1 MKRHEKTENT
11 GDEIVRSAFFK
22 RDPLTCAR
30 ELIGTELIW
39 GQCSGLVVEVE
50 AYAAID
56 DEAAH
61 TFTRPSARSFI
72 ERNKAGAAYVYFNY
86 GVHWML
92 NVLVKGDANGFVLIR
107 ALEPRRGV
115 ELMKR
120 RRGVNDLRQLCS
132 GPGKL
137 TQAFAITGRDHEMDL
152 CSDSRHCFV
161 SNSRATFDVVADK
174 RIGISRS
181 AHLPW
186 RFTLRGSEF
195 VSRAG
200 KADRPHS
207 PCGRM
212 AVRRTAATSLTR
224 APLHRNSAS
233 AKLQGV
239 CQRTPAF
246 RRNALQRMNKTKQ
259 RVLLGMSGGVDSSVA
274 GYLLREQ
281 GYDVIGVTMKVWPQ
295 DCISRAEDKCCGPQA
310 VADARGVAHALGIPH
325 YVVDEADQFERVV
338 IDYFASEYQAGR
350 TPNPCVM
357 CNEKLKFGNLWSK
370 AAALGCDYIATGHY
384 AIIEHGAGTPSSRSR
399 RWRRGSIRRASQRRR
414 SAQGSVLF
422 SI

>member
-11 GDEIVRSAFFK
+11 GDEIIRSAFFK

-30 ELIGTELIW
+30 ELIGTELVW
-39 GQCSGLVVEVE
+39 GECSGVVVEVE

-120 RRGVNDLRQLCS
+120 RRGINDLRQLCS

-152 CSDSRHCFV
+152 CSDPRHCFV

-186 RFTLRGSEF
+186 RFTLRGSRVRKSSGKTVAASLCEAPGAAH
-195 VSRAG
+195 RA
-200 KADRPHS
+200 
-207 PCGRM
+207 
-212 AVRRTAATSLTR
+212 AATSVDSIR
-224 APLHRNSAS
+224 ASS
-233 AKLQGV
+233 KFFV
-239 CQRTPAF
+239 S
-246 RRNALQRMNKTKQ
+246 MNKTKQ

-384 AIIEHGAGTPSSRSR
+384 AIIEHGRCDALVASRKT
-399 RWRRGSIRRASQRRR
+399 RRGRRGYIRRAAQRSR